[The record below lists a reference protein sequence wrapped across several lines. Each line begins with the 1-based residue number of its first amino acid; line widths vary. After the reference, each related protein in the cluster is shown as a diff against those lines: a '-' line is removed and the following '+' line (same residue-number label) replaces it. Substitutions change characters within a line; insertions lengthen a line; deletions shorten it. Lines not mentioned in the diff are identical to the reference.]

1 MFVDLVLSS
10 ALRKRTRYVALM
22 SLGIAMMLVA
32 VAGSISKD
40 EAAAIGAWAV
50 GFLVLSLLLLLGA
63 LGTTAVIGQ
72 VVGVIPRDVKTELAD
87 KSNKDT
93 PKTSKTPRT
102 SGTPNTPET
111 PDANNLSDTERA
123 FIRLLRNNDIPPDTV
138 AAAILEVL
146 ERRKEG

>member
-1 MFVDLVLSS
+1 
-10 ALRKRTRYVALM
+10 M

-50 GFLVLSLLLLLGA
+50 GFLVLSVLLLGA

-72 VVGVIPRDVKTELAD
+72 VVGVVPRDVKTELAD

-93 PKTSKTPRT
+93 PKTSKTP
-102 SGTPNTPET
+102 NTPET

-123 FIRLLRNNDIPPDTV
+123 FIRPLRNSDIPPDTV

>member
-1 MFVDLVLSS
+1 MFADLVLSS

-50 GFLVLSLLLLLGA
+50 GFLVLSLLLLGA

-72 VVGVIPRDVKTELAD
+72 VVGVVPRDVKTELAD

-93 PKTSKTPRT
+93 PKTSKTP
-102 SGTPNTPET
+102 NTLET

-123 FIRLLRNNDIPPDTV
+123 FIRLLRNSDIPLDTV

>member
-50 GFLVLSLLLLLGA
+50 GFLVLSVLLLGA

-72 VVGVIPRDVKTELAD
+72 VVGVVPRDVKTELAD

-93 PKTSKTPRT
+93 PKTSK
-102 SGTPNTPET
+102 TPNTPET

-123 FIRLLRNNDIPPDTV
+123 FIRLLRNSDIPPDTV

>member
-1 MFVDLVLSS
+1 MFADLVLSS
-10 ALRKRTRYVALM
+10 ALRKRTRYIAMM

-50 GFLVLSLLLLLGA
+50 GFLVLSVLLLGA

-72 VVGVIPRDVKTELAD
+72 VVGVVPRDVKTELAD

-102 SGTPNTPET
+102 SGTSNTPET

-123 FIRLLRNNDIPPDTV
+123 FIRLLRNSDIPPDTV

-146 ERRKEG
+146 ERRKKG